1 MWAQQS
7 VLMVNYEAYRTA
19 KFEEYCVV
27 YGKIN
32 LILNDLCENVLNYE
46 FNPLSECHT
55 EYKSIPI

>member
-1 MWAQQS
+1 
-7 VLMVNYEAYRTA
+7 MVNYEAYRTA

>member
-1 MWAQQS
+1 MSTTVGFNGKLCSIQDSQ
-7 VLMVNYEAYRTA
+7 V
-19 KFEEYCVV
+19 EEYCVV

-55 EYKSIPI
+55 EYKSIPN